1 METKRQKQKLRTA
14 CYFNNNNYYC
24 IVYFFINVITIS
36 FTVVII
42 VVFVYKMI
50 VWLFV
55 LAFFFEKKNKTKQ
68 RAAAN
73 WNSILPN
80 ISFPH
85 VIFVMFEWSR
95 RPLVPLMW
103 RIVGVKTWA
112 PGWYSCHVNVGVDVS
127 ASSLSLS
134 RGVSGV
140 LSVKSR
146 RWPLLSTP

>member
-55 LAFFFEKKNKTKQ
+55 LAFLKKKNKTKQ

-103 RIVGVKTWA
+103 KIVGVKTWA